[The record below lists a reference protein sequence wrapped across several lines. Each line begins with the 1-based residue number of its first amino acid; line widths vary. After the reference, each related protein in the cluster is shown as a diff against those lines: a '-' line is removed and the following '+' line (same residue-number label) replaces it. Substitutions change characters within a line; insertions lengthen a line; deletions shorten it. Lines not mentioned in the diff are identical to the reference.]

1 MSSLTK
7 TLLCLTLAIVLLSL
21 RGCST
26 PQIGADEHTF
36 NTVDALYTAV
46 CGKRPDLVDQC
57 ERDLTEL
64 KSAGKIPA
72 AAHACLTS
80 IIAQTR
86 QGDWK
91 NAAVRL
97 SQFMEN
103 QTGVAE

>member
-1 MSSLTK
+1 M
-7 TLLCLTLAIVLLSL
+7 LAVLLLSL
-21 RGCST
+21 PGCST
-26 PQIGADEHTF
+26 PQIGTDEHTF

-57 ERDLTEL
+57 ERELAEL
-64 KSAGKIPA
+64 KSAGKIPDS
-72 AAHACLTS
+72 AHSSLTA

-97 SQFMEN
+97 SRFMEG
-103 QTGVAE
+103 QTGAPTK